1 MLYICSIH
9 KHIAMR
15 YLVRSIKYFFWLII
29 FFAVIMLV
37 LIFTGTSGGN
47 MEAMFA
53 IPADDVAPVA
63 NVELADVPLDGDAVL
78 RTQVI
83 AGIPTNELRELM
95 IAYRAGRVIVK
106 PERLVSTCGT
116 CRLFSPNPGR
126 CGGRCTE
133 PGRVAKGKNLTKYW
147 TTPSCKKYV
156 PRGGSDIG

>member
-1 MLYICSIH
+1 MMEKTEIEV
-9 KHIAMR
+9 
-15 YLVRSIKYFFWLII
+15 VR
-29 FFAVIMLV
+29 
-37 LIFTGTSGGN
+37 
-47 MEAMFA
+47 
-53 IPADDVAPVA
+53 
-63 NVELADVPLDGDAVL
+63 LDGDAVL

-95 IAYRAGRVIVK
+95 IAYRAGRVIIK
-106 PERLVSTCGT
+106 PGRLASTCGT

>member
-1 MLYICSIH
+1 M
-9 KHIAMR
+9 AE
-15 YLVRSIKYFFWLII
+15 YLNRRKV
-29 FFAVIMLV
+29 AALV
-37 LIFTGTSGGN
+37 CKITCGSDRGLCVSTPENCCQRN

-63 NVELADVPLDGDAVL
+63 NVELADAPLDGDAVL

-83 AGIPTNELRELM
+83 EGIPTNELRELM
-95 IAYRAGRVIVK
+95 IAYRAGRVIIK
-106 PERLVSTCGT
+106 PERLASTCGT